1 MMDYRHDENREE
13 RLGFNEAI
21 YCAHKS
27 REQLDRILREATEKG
42 RRLLL
47 TRLNHRKFESIDPG
61 IRSFMDYDALSRSAF
76 FGESS
81 PSQSYSLSVAIVT
94 GGTSDSSVAMECAR
108 TLEFYGVPYSEFYDV
123 GVAGLHRLLSNL
135 EEIRQNQVAIAI
147 AGMDAALPTVLAGLY
162 RGLVVAVPTSVG
174 YGAAKGG
181 KAALNALLASCAPG
195 LAVTNID
202 NGYGAACIAI
212 RTIGM
217 TKAD

>member
-21 YCAHKS
+21 FCAHKS

-47 TRLNHRKFESIDPG
+47 TRLSQKKFESIDPG
-61 IRSFMDYDALSRSAF
+61 IRAFMDYDKLSRSAF
-76 FGESS
+76 FGDRN
-81 PSQSYSLSVAIVT
+81 PGQRYSLSVAIVT

-108 TLEFYGVPYSEFYDV
+108 TLKFYGVPYSEFYDV

-135 EEIRQNQVAIAI
+135 EEIRQNHVVIAI

-212 RTIGM
+212 RMIGM
-217 TKAD
+217 TKAE